1 MRYASKKRYGR
12 ARTTQ
17 RSHGPAVALSPA
29 QSYRILTVQLETAR
43 ETGLNVTLYE
53 LKLHELL
60 TDHPEVA
67 A

>member
-1 MRYASKKRYGR
+1 MKYASKKRYGR
-12 ARTTQ
+12 ARTKQ
-17 RSHGPAVALSPA
+17 RPHGPAVALSPA
-29 QSYRILTVQLETAR
+29 TQFDILTHQLEMAR